1 MVPASLTRLTMLF
14 LRAGTLTFGGGNPT
28 MAALYNDLVS
38 ARRWIT
44 AEQYGLI
51 YALARLTPGT
61 NLLAFGAGVA
71 WQIGGW
77 RGAVLAAL
85 AMSIPA
91 AFCAVLL
98 TIGYEAWR
106 QNAIAMSAIAGV
118 LAASV
123 GLMASSAWQLIGPH
137 LSVVNWPG
145 TLRAL
150 AIASGALILALKF
163 QMPPIQVLLLAAVCG
178 FFWQEPRP

>member
-1 MVPASLTRLTMLF
+1 MVPASLARIAMLF

-28 MAALYNDLVS
+28 MAALYNDLVA

-44 AEQYGLI
+44 AEQYGLV

-61 NLLAFGAGVA
+61 NLLAFGAGIA
-71 WQIGGW
+71 WQMEGW
-77 RGAVLAAL
+77 RGATVAVL
-85 AMSIPA
+85 AMSAPA
-91 AFCAVLL
+91 AVCAVWL
-98 TIGYEAWR
+98 TIGYDAWK
-106 QNAIAMSAIAGV
+106 QNAVAMSAIAGV

-137 LSVVNWPG
+137 LSAHNWRG

-150 AIASGALILALKF
+150 VIASGALFLALKI
-163 QMPPIQVLLLAAVCG
+163 QMPPIQVLLLAALTG

>member
-1 MVPASLTRLTMLF
+1 MAVLF

-38 ARRWIT
+38 ARGWIT
-44 AEQYGLI
+44 AEQYGLV

-71 WQIGGW
+71 WQISGW
-77 RGAVLAAL
+77 SGAVLAVL
-85 AMSIPA
+85 AMSVPA
-91 AFCAVLL
+91 AACTVLL
-98 TIGYEAWR
+98 TIGYDTWK

-137 LSVVNWPG
+137 LTARNWRRA
-145 TLRAL
+145 LRAFV
-150 AIASGALILALKF
+150 IATVALLLALKF
-163 QMPPIQVLLLAAVCG
+163 QMPPIQVLLLAALAG
-178 FFWQEPRP
+178 FFWQEPQP